1 MLPWCFQGEEDEEP
15 PNEEHPS
22 FWMWIG
28 WLGVLT
34 LFISVLSEYLVDAI
48 EVCLQPLECLFGS
61 CISLFKCICI
71 VACNPIEH
79 LQGTVVLNHQLAAL

>member
-1 MLPWCFQGEEDEEP
+1 MLSWCFQGDEDEEP
-15 PNEEHPS
+15 PNGEHPS

-48 EVCLQPLECLFGS
+48 EVCLKPLECLFGGS
-61 CISLFKCICI
+61 IFSFRGICI
-71 VACNPIEH
+71 VACTSESH
-79 LQGTVVLNHQLAAL
+79 

>member
-1 MLPWCFQGEEDEEP
+1 MLPWCFQGEDEEEP

-48 EVCLQPLECLFGS
+48 EVLSPWNVFLAVVYPYLKAFVYWPVIPLNICKVQLF
-61 CISLFKCICI
+61 
-71 VACNPIEH
+71 
-79 LQGTVVLNHQLAAL
+79 